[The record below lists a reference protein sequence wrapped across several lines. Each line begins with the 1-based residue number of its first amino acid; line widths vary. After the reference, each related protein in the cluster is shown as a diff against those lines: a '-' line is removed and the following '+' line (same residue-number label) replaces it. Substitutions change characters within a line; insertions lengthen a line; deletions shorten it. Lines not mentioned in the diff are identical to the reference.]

1 VRRRGALIASQ
12 QIDRGEAGGGAPL
25 VLAPCFGAARDSA
38 ARACRARPWLSLLGF
53 HQPDL
58 LRGGFFVVQDT
69 LLEIE
74 RLKRLHRATELEL
87 QPLALRRHL
96 TFQEETVMSELK
108 RKKLRL
114 KDRLVRLES
123 IPPAPLAR

>member
-1 VRRRGALIASQ
+1 M
-12 QIDRGEAGGGAPL
+12 
-25 VLAPCFGAARDSA
+25 
-38 ARACRARPWLSLLGF
+38 
-53 HQPDL
+53 
-58 LRGGFFVVQDT
+58 VQDT

-87 QPLALRRHL
+87 QPLAQRRHL

-123 IPPAPLAR
+123 IPPAPLVR